1 MVRLRVGSRS
11 LLVAIVVLI
20 VLAVAACAPQTR
32 PSTGALDTPEHH
44 TFTGMKLLGQEK
56 YADAQRA
63 FELAL
68 ELDPK
73 YSQAHA
79 GMGLC
84 LVYTGNPQAARESL
98 ERAWRYAATNPEKL
112 LVYTS
117 RIRLITETRTDAN
130 WLTRARSEFDE
141 AVRLDATCAPAYYFM
156 GRAEKAA
163 LEFDAAGRMYKK
175 VLELNAQYTAEADAE
190 WRFIQKVVRAMPG
203 TKTGKQIALVE
214 ALTRADA
221 AALLMEELKID
232 VLYKKRTPRT
242 FDPSFKEPRT
252 ASGPAAA
259 QNPLPA
265 DVADHPLR
273 MDIEGVLSLGVR
285 GLETYPDGY
294 FHPADQV
301 SRAAYAM
308 MLEDILIKVTG
319 DQALATRFIGA
330 KSPFPDLRAD
340 LPYFNAV
347 MVVTTRGIMTPADM
361 TTGEFAPLG
370 PVAGVDALLVIRR
383 MKEEL
388 KID

>member
-1 MVRLRVGSRS
+1 MVRLRVWSRS
-11 LLVAIVVLI
+11 FPVGMAALI
-20 VLAVAACAPQTR
+20 VLFLAACAPQTR

-68 ELDPK
+68 ELEPK

-79 GMGLC
+79 GAGLC
-84 LVYTGNPQAARESL
+84 QLYTGNPRIARASL
-98 ERAWRYAATNPEKL
+98 DRAWRYAATTPEKL

-130 WLTRARSEFDE
+130 WLTQARSEFDE
-141 AVRLDATCAPAYYFM
+141 AVRLDATYAPAYYFM
-156 GRAEKAA
+156 GSAERAA
-163 LEFDAAGRMYKK
+163 LEFDAAGRMYKE
-175 VLELNAQYTAEADAE
+175 VLELNTQYTAEADAE

-214 ALTRADA
+214 VLTRADA
-221 AALLMEELKID
+221 AALMMEELKID

-242 FDPSFKEPRT
+242 FDPSFKDPGT
-252 ASGPAAA
+252 ASGPAA
-259 QNPLPA
+259 QKPPPA

-273 MDIEGVLSLGVR
+273 MDIEGVLALGVR
-285 GLETYPDGY
+285 GLETYPDGH

-319 DQALATRFIGA
+319 DQALATRFIGT
-330 KSPFPDLRAD
+330 KSPFPDVRAD

-347 MVVTTRGIMTPADM
+347 MVVTTRGIMAPADM

-383 MKEEL
+383 MKEDL